1 MGGLLLCHLP
11 CGCRGSRSG
20 DAGSREA
27 GRAQLILS
35 PSPGPPAFMPPC
47 RVGQEQSWAPC
58 CGGSGVPGGGGL
70 REDTSSPGTAETLVN
85 VGELRLRFEISPMK
99 LVYYPKSI
107 FLYSVW
113 GH

>member
-1 MGGLLLCHLP
+1 MPPAMRVSGLLQWGCGVPGGGPCPAHPFPLP
-11 CGCRGSRSG
+11 WASCIH
-20 DAGSREA
+20 APLQ
-27 GRAQLILS
+27 GRAGTELEEAL
-35 PSPGPPAFMPPC
+35 F
-47 RVGQEQSWAPC
+47 